1 MTPTLAPPVSL
12 TAADRC
18 DRCGATAYVR
28 VVLQGGGELLF
39 CSHHARKHLDAVRPI
54 AARID
59 DESDRLDAV
68 NAPPSDDS
76 E

>member
-1 MTPTLAPPVSL
+1 MTPTLAPQPSL

-28 VVLQGGGELLF
+28 VVLTNGGELLF
-39 CSHHARKHLDAVRPI
+39 CSHHARKHLDALRPL

-59 DESDRLDAV
+59 DESDRLT
-68 NAPPSDDS
+68 NESTPN
-76 E
+76 

>member
-1 MTPTLAPPVSL
+1 MTPTLAPVAPL

-28 VVLQGGGELLF
+28 VVLQSGGELLF
-39 CSHHARKHLDAVRPI
+39 CSHHARKHLDALRPL

-59 DESDRLDAV
+59 DESERLDAI
-68 NAPPSDDS
+68 NAPQHA